1 MRAQA
6 VVSFGEEAVNILVVD
21 SSDTLEELG
30 LQTQH
35 GIHYWEGR
43 YDFAQLSGAE
53 QLDLVNRVG
62 EEPYDFDAAGCGYVG
77 FFMTD
82 TRASVESDI
91 YGLTGGFLF
100 LGVFLGVVFMMAAVL
115 IIYYKQVSEGYEDQ
129 RRFDIMRKVG
139 LSRREARRSIR
150 SQILTV
156 FFLPLI
162 VAAVHIAFDFRLM
175 LQLLTMFQLH
185 NVTLTTLCTLGTL
198 AVFCAIYAAVYL
210 LTARA
215 YYRIVDTQPREA
227 RN

>member
-1 MRAQA
+1 M
-6 VVSFGEEAVNILVVD
+6 NLLVVD

-30 LQTQH
+30 LQTQQ

-43 YDFAQLSGAE
+43 YDFAQLSGEE

-129 RRFDIMRKVG
+129 RRFSIMRKVG
-139 LSRREARRSIR
+139 LSEREARRSIR

-156 FFLPLI
+156 FYLPLI
-162 VAAVHIAFDFRLM
+162 VAAVHIAFDFRLVV
-175 LQLLTMFQLH
+175 LLLSLFSLY
-185 NVTLTTLCTLGTL
+185 NVALTALCTLGTL
-198 AVFCAIYAAVYL
+198 AVFCLIYAIVYA

-215 YYRIVDTQPREA
+215 YYKIVGADPEEA
-227 RN
+227 RT